1 MLPQFDLST
10 IENKVFKVK
19 NLWNFLV
26 DRSTKCIIIS
36 ELMVEFEAG
45 GVTKE
50 HIEFARQKFSF
61 KSSFDLL
68 DYLTYIPLFVLIHDR
83 IIKNPM
89 EKKEDI

>member
-26 DRSTKCIIIS
+26 DRTTKSIIIS

-50 HIEFARQKFSF
+50 HIEFAKQKFSF
-61 KSSFDLL
+61 KYSFDIL
-68 DYLTYIPLFVLIHDR
+68 DYLTYIPLFVFIHDR
-83 IIKNPM
+83 IIKNPL
-89 EKKEDI
+89 EKKRDI